1 MWGHWLLVS
10 LLVCYWRYC
19 ICLSNTCGIFYFS
32 KHRMNKKWILIV
44 MIGILIGMT
53 GCTSKSYQWVDFD
66 TFTMKWYN
74 HQKQY
79 ITSGNIA
86 DQANINIIT
95 AFQETPSD
103 VSGYTNSLLIAK
115 MSTVSWTKLQ
125 DIVSANTNTFQ
136 IKLLQYTPLL
146 QQSKDIQCGQ
156 QQYSWYVTTFSY
168 DIAGDIFY
176 QGQYFMIQDTTLY
189 IISLSS
195 DDAKDMKYFTKSINT
210 IQCKN
215 NF

>member
-1 MWGHWLLVS
+1 MVS
-10 LLVCYWRYC
+10 LLVCYWQYC

-32 KHRMNKKWILIV
+32 KHRMNKKGILIV
-44 MIGILIGMT
+44 IIGIWICMT
-53 GCTSKSYQWVDFD
+53 GCAFKSSQWINFD

-79 ITSGNIA
+79 IASGNIA
-86 DQANINIIT
+86 DQANINIIA
-95 AFQETPSD
+95 AFQETPS
-103 VSGYTNSLLIAK
+103 VASGYTNSLLIAK
-115 MSTVSWTKLQ
+115 MSIGSGTKLQ
-125 DIVSANTNTFQ
+125 DIVSANTNTFT

-146 QQSKDIQCGQ
+146 QEPKDIQCGQ
-156 QQYSWYVTTFSY
+156 QQYSWYITTFSY

-176 QGQYFMIQDTTLY
+176 QGQYFIVQDTTLY
-189 IISLSS
+189 IISLGS
-195 DDAKDMKYFTKSINT
+195 DDPKDIKYFAKSINT